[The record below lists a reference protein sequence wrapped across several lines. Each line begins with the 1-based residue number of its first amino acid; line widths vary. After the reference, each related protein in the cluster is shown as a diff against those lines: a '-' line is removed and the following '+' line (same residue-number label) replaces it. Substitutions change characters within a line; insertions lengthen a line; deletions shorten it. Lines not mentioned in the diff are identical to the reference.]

1 MKVFDI
7 LNEKQDAPTMGLTI
21 FDIDD
26 TLFHTTAKIKVINNG
41 QVVRTLSNQEF
52 NNYQLQPGE
61 EFDFGE
67 FRSAEKFAKESEPIK
82 PMINTLKRI
91 LDRAA
96 NTKVIML
103 TARADFDDKDK
114 FLNTFEK
121 YGIDM
126 SRVHVHRAGNLP
138 GDETPAHK
146 KAVWVRRYLNTGKY
160 NRVNLI
166 DDSMSNLRVFKSLE
180 KEYPQI
186 DFDAYFVKP
195 SGSVQTV
202 SEGRRRKNKRRSGN
216 SLFSRNTGG
225 VWGAWGPGAFG
236 GYGQDSGY
244 SGGSG
249 DGGGGE
255 SRVIEKIGDVSQFA
269 EVGDTVYSIARQ
281 NNIDPTVLM
290 KLNGFNKGTKL
301 KAGQE
306 VKLPNEL
313 SKNQPPIKK
322 IEPAKSATQ
331 PATQPAPSVT
341 PPKITTKSGYAGPI
355 TSSPLETTLRSVA
368 IQAGLKGQE
377 LAQFLAQ
384 CAHETGN
391 FSSLTEYGGSLD
403 FRKYDPKYAPKKA
416 KELGNV
422 RPGDG
427 ALFKGRGFI
436 QLTGRWNYTEA
447 GKALGLP
454 LDKNP
459 KLVERPDIAA
469 KTSLWFWK
477 NRVRPNV
484 DNFSDTKSVTYYINK
499 ALRGLDERIEFFKKY
514 LSTMGNV
521 RREDVNDTEEDYHP
535 NEKPAGPESKP
546 TMPAGTVR
554 VDVSDVYDW
563 YKLGQHV
570 SNLKGLGK
578 HDFGKGP
585 PSTIMSFGSEEE
597 EHKYIKDLEKTGLST
612 TDIDP
617 VDPKQPKGM
626 RRQKVDPNYN
636 VGENTDHS
644 NNDQAV
650 SELKAALLAHK
661 SQIQNANDDE
671 VYDIIDKMMTRI
683 AKSHSISGKKLHD
696 MWVKKYKLIPDTW
709 VMKENIAPGD
719 RLFGGW
725 PINEDNLIELNVS
738 QTLQFI
744 QQAHGDQLYGKL
756 PYWHH
761 PRAVAMT
768 GRKIF
773 GKKFTSDAVKTAFLH
788 DVVEDTHIGLD
799 ELSKLDFSPQ
809 VIEAVGLLT
818 KNKSMTYAQ
827 NIQNI
832 IDSGNP
838 LAMMVKYSDNYENF
852 SGDKSDW
859 DPKRAASSQK
869 KYLMSLNMLGDH
881 LGVKHHLG
889 ENFADGRNPQDKG
902 DSARHGI
909 KKGSSISD
917 LKKIRSSDSA
927 SARKKQLAHWQINM
941 RQGKK

>member
-146 KAVWVRRYLNTGKY
+146 KAVWVRKYLNTGKY

-244 SGGSG
+244 SGGGG
-249 DGGGGE
+249 DGGGGGE
-255 SRVIEKIGDVSQFA
+255 SRVIEKIGDVSQI
-269 EVGDTVYSIARQ
+269 VDPGDTIYSIARQ
-281 NNIDPTVLM
+281 NNIDPAVIM
-290 KLNGFNKGTKL
+290 KLNGFTKDTKL
-301 KAGQE
+301 KVGQE

-313 SKNQPPIKK
+313 SKNQTPIKK
-322 IEPAKSATQ
+322 IEPVR
-331 PATQPAPSVT
+331 PATQPAPSVA
-341 PPKITTKSGYAGPI
+341 PSKIPSKSGYAGPI
-355 TSSPLETTLRSVA
+355 TSSPLETTLRNIA
-368 IQAGLKGQE
+368 IQSGLKGQE

-416 KELGNV
+416 KELGNN

-499 ALRGLDERIEFFKKY
+499 ALRGLEERIEFFQKY
-514 LSTMGNV
+514 LSTM
-521 RREDVNDTEEDYHP
+521 RSAKREDINDVEEDYHP
-535 NEKPAGPESKP
+535 NEKPAGPETKP
-546 TMPAGTVR
+546 TMPAGTVK

-597 EHKYIKDLEKTGLST
+597 EHKYIKDLEKTGLTT

-626 RRQKVDPNYN
+626 KRQKVDPTYN
-636 VGENTDHS
+636 VGNSNT
-644 NNDQAV
+644 
-650 SELKAALLAHK
+650 
-661 SQIQNANDDE
+661 
-671 VYDIIDKMMTRI
+671 
-683 AKSHSISGKKLHD
+683 KKEH
-696 MWVKKYKLIPDTW
+696 V
-709 VMKENIAPGD
+709 APGD

-725 PINEDNLIELNVS
+725 KVD
-738 QTLQFI
+738 
-744 QQAHGDQLYGKL
+744 
-756 PYWHH
+756 
-761 PRAVAMT
+761 
-768 GRKIF
+768 
-773 GKKFTSDAVKTAFLH
+773 
-788 DVVEDTHIGLD
+788 
-799 ELSKLDFSPQ
+799 
-809 VIEAVGLLT
+809 
-818 KNKSMTYAQ
+818 
-827 NIQNI
+827 
-832 IDSGNP
+832 
-838 LAMMVKYSDNYENF
+838 
-852 SGDKSDW
+852 
-859 DPKRAASSQK
+859 
-869 KYLMSLNMLGDH
+869 
-881 LGVKHHLG
+881 
-889 ENFADGRNPQDKG
+889 ENFADGKNPQDKG

-909 KKGSSISD
+909 KKGSSIAD